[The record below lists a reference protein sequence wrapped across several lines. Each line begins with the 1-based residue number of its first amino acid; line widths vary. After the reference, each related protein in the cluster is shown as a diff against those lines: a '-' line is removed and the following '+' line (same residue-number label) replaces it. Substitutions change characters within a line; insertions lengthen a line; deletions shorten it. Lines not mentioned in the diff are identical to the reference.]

1 MRSSCYALAFFL
13 LSVVSLP
20 AQDTRARVQGVVT
33 DTTGAVVV
41 GASVRLINSNTGVQM
56 TQTSDAAGHYVFDLV
71 IPGDYS
77 VQVELPGFRTFVQKN
92 VLVQT
97 RGDVTVNARLD
108 VGNTLETV
116 TVEAAPVA
124 VQFNTS
130 TMSVTVDTKMTNS
143 LPIIHRNP
151 FLLVELNPAVVL
163 RSSTEQNPFHHW
175 AASQFDVGGNTNTKN
190 DIVLDGSP
198 SMVTQKSSYTPPMDA
213 VQQVNLQQ
221 NAVDAE
227 FGHSAGGVLSVE
239 MKSGTN
245 EFHGTGYYL
254 GRNPVLNALADRV
267 TRKENLTRQHV
278 WGGTFGSPIKKNKIF
293 NFVSYEA
300 WRTINPLAVL
310 NTLPTAAERAGDFSQ
325 SLNTQGNIRTI
336 YDPWT
341 TVVNGNTVTRQPFPG
356 NVIPASRID
365 PTSKIIMA
373 DVWQPNRPGDGPT
386 HVNNFVTGYANRFR
400 YWNLSDRVDYNI
412 SDKWRVFG
420 RYNQFR
426 TFTRSDDWTNGSAA
440 LPVDGSQRHALSF
453 SGDAVYTLNATTV
466 LNFRGAYNSINDS
479 FGVPD
484 RQLKASDL
492 QKFWSG
498 NPWYQS
504 YLQDLPQIYY
514 PGITVNQGSG
524 ASLGKTGYWYQVP
537 DSFNVESKIS
547 KNIGRHYVKTGG
559 EYRRD
564 NTNAARPRPM
574 SFVFNPA
581 LTADTFNNPNT
592 ALSGDGWATFLLG
605 ALDSSSSISSIP
617 IQRPRNNFIG
627 LFIQDDLKLNSRLTL
642 NLGLRYEYFSPM
654 KDPQYRLSRF
664 LDLSSPIPELQ
675 GANAPQLPA
684 AAVALRKAPPTYNG
698 AWIFTDSAHPGSWNS
713 PKTLLM
719 PRLGLAWRLN
729 NETALRAGWARYI
742 IPATLTDGLNILGS
756 VPYPGFDAT
765 STAVAPLLGVPQER
779 LSNPYPGGLVPVAG
793 KSFGRYTNLGGS
805 ATWYDQD
812 FTPGVNDRFNISLQR
827 SLPGRLVADVT
838 FFMNL
843 SHNLPY
849 TYDLNQVDPRIGY
862 QVGNAVNQAVSNPFY
877 NLLPAGKFPGQLRTQ
892 QNVAVSQ
899 LLRPYPQYAAL
910 TETLIGGAEDR
921 YKALQISVQRAF
933 SGGFSLILGYNYNR
947 ESGQEFYDE
956 VDTYTKTLTWQP
968 AQNPRQRLTGASIYE
983 LPFGRGRKYMTAV
996 NSIVDGMLGG
1006 WSISGLFTYNAGTPL
1021 RLGPALVSGDP
1032 ALSNPTSDRWFD
1044 TSKVKI
1050 LPAFTRRTSPVQ
1062 YDDLLG
1068 PRFVNIDMT
1077 LAKDFP
1083 IKERLKFELRLEG
1096 YNVMNSFTGNNP
1108 VLNPN
1113 SPTFGRIVQQRP
1125 GTFGRQTQYSGRF
1138 IF

>member
-1 MRSSCYALAFFL
+1 MRSLTAGLFVLVLSIVPL
-13 LSVVSLP
+13 L
-20 AQDTRARVQGVVT
+20 AQDTRARVQGIVT

-41 GASVRLINSNTGVQM
+41 GASVTLLNNNTGIRANQASD
-56 TQTSDAAGHYVFDLV
+56 TSGHYVFDLV
-71 IPGDYS
+71 LPGDYT
-77 VQVELPGFRTFVQKN
+77 VEVELTGFRTFVQKN

-130 TMSVTVDTKMTNS
+130 TMAVTVDTKMTNS

-151 FLLVELNPAVVL
+151 FLLVELNPAVVI
-163 RSSTEQNPFHHW
+163 RSTTEQNPFHHW

-221 NAVDAE
+221 NSVDAE

-245 EFHGTGYYL
+245 EFHGTAYYL
-254 GRNPVLNALADRV
+254 GRNPVLNALADRT

-300 WRTINPLAVL
+300 WRTINPLAVVD
-310 NTLPTAAERAGDFSQ
+310 TLPTAAERTGDFSQ
-325 SLNTQGNIRTI
+325 SLNTQGNPRVI

-341 TVVNGNTVTRQPFPG
+341 TQVSGNTVTRQPFAG
-356 NVIPASRID
+356 NRIPASRID
-365 PTSKIIMA
+365 PTSKLIMG
-373 DVWQPNRPGDGPT
+373 DLWQPNRPGEGST
-386 HVNNFVTGYANRFR
+386 QVNNFVTGYANRFR

-426 TFTRSDDWTNGSAA
+426 TFTRSDDWTGGSAA

-453 SGDAVYTLNATTV
+453 SGDAVYALNSTTV

-484 RQLKASDL
+484 RELKASDL
-492 QKFWSG
+492 QKFWPG
-498 NPWYQS
+498 NAWYQS
-504 YLQDLPQIYY
+504 YLADLPQIYY

-537 DSFNVESKIS
+537 NSFNIESKIS
-547 KNIGRHYVKTGG
+547 KNIGRHYVKVGG

-564 NTNAARPRPM
+564 NTNASRPKPM

-581 LTADTFNNPNT
+581 STANTFNSPNT
-592 ALSGDGWATFLLG
+592 ALSGDGWASFLLG
-605 ALDSSSSISSIP
+605 ALDDNSTISSIP
-617 IQRPRNNFIG
+617 IQRPRNNFIA
-627 LFIQDDLKLNSRLTL
+627 FFVQDDFKLSPRLTL

-654 KDPQYRLSRF
+654 RDPELRLSRF

-675 GANAPQLPA
+675 GASAPALPDA
-684 AAVALRKAPPTYNG
+684 ATALRSAAPIYNG
-698 AWIFTDSAHPGSWNS
+698 AWIFTDSGHPGSWDS

-719 PRLGLAWRLN
+719 PRLGAAWRVN
-729 NETALRAGWARYI
+729 NDTALRVGWARYI

-779 LSNPYPGGLVPVAG
+779 LSDPFPGGLVPVAG

-805 ATWYDQD
+805 ATWYEQN
-812 FTPGVNDRFNISLQR
+812 FTPGVNDRFNVSLQR
-827 SLPGRLVADVT
+827 ALPRHFVADVT

-843 SHNLPY
+843 SHNLPF
-849 TYDLNQVDPRIGY
+849 THDLNLVDPRIGY
-862 QVGNAVNQAVSNPFY
+862 QVGNAVNQAVANPFY
-877 NLLPAGKFPGQLRTQ
+877 NLLPPDKFPGQLRTQ
-892 QNVAVSQ
+892 QKVAVSQ
-899 LLRPYPQYAAL
+899 LLRPYPQYTSL
-910 TETLIGGAEDR
+910 PETLIGGADDR
-921 YKALQISVQRAF
+921 YKALQISVQRQF
-933 SGGFSLILGYNYNR
+933 SGGFNLILGYNYNR
-947 ESGQEFYDE
+947 ESGQEFYDD
-956 VDTYTKTLTWQP
+956 VDSFTQTLTWQP
-968 AQNPRQRLTGASIYE
+968 AQNPRHRLTGASIYG
-983 LPFGRGRKYMTAV
+983 LPFGKGRKYMNVT
-996 NSIVDGMLGG
+996 NPILDGALGG
-1006 WSISGLFTYNAGTPL
+1006 WSVSGLFTYNAGTPL
-1021 RLGPALVSGDP
+1021 RLGSALVSGDP
-1032 ALSNPTSDRWFD
+1032 GLSNPTSSQWFD

-1050 LPAFTRRTSPVQ
+1050 LPPFTRRTNPVQ

-1068 PRFVNIDMT
+1068 PRFVNLDMT
-1077 LAKDFP
+1077 LAKEFP

-1096 YNVMNSFTGNNP
+1096 YNMLNAFTGDNP
-1108 VLNPN
+1108 VL
-1113 SPTFGRIVQQRP
+1113 SPTSPNFGKIVQQRP
-1125 GTFGRQTQYSGRF
+1125 GIFGRQIQYSGRF